1 MSNPR
6 PPRAAR
12 PPKTLKARA
21 IGLLAR
27 REHSRA
33 ELRERLLATGAD
45 REATEALLDELAAL
59 GFLSDARFAHAVV
72 RQKQGRTVIQL
83 GIGIDSGE
91 VTAGYFGSPMRM
103 EYTVMGDRVNTAS
116 RFCGLAEAGQVI
128 VGEETWRSIEGKVD
142 GRVMGKVRLK
152 GKELEVNAYEVL
164 AIR

>member
-1 MSNPR
+1 MTEIIFQYQGTLDKYVGDEIMAIFGAPVSIENDAL
-6 PPRAAR
+6 AAVS
-12 PPKTLKARA
+12 AAVA
-21 IGLLAR
+21 IQALN
-27 REHSRA
+27 A
-33 ELRERLLATGAD
+33 ELN
-45 REATEALLDELAAL
+45 
-59 GFLSDARFAHAVV
+59 VV

-128 VGEETWRSIEGKVD
+128 VGEETWRSIEGKVE
-142 GRVMGKVRLK
+142 GRVMGSVRLK

-164 AIR
+164 SIL